1 MKTKSA
7 RTRTSQA
14 SWALTTVLRSLGS
27 SASSFSICAYSFYS
41 HSSSMQSSGG
51 PTCCA
56 RFLGLRREWREAKR
70 VTRLGK
76 PPLGGECCSSERG
89 IGGSA

>member
-1 MKTKSA
+1 MKLYSDEICSNTHESGE
-7 RTRTSQA
+7 
-14 SWALTTVLRSLGS
+14 LGVDHCL
-27 SASSFSICAYSFYS
+27 AV
-41 HSSSMQSSGG
+41 
-51 PTCCA
+51 
-56 RFLGLRREWREAKR
+56 LGLECEQFFHLEWREAKR